1 MTKYIQN
8 AVNKVLENPELS
20 KKLIK
25 LETVNEIFEFFKSI
39 DNNISKEDFEEAI
52 NELLEKSGEKLS
64 DESLKKV
71 SGGVINENFK
81 KPLAATLAALSLGS
95 TQIHAA
101 PKTEKSK
108 ASKIAS
114 KALWTTLG
122 VTSTVALGA
131 TIYHLMNTPETPNE
145 TSSKKFYYKIL
156 KNLDK
161 DQFVEACKKLQYFLN
176 EDGITLSLLED
187 FLAERQIR
195 REDLDLNKIE
205 ELILDKEFFNRI
217 PFCALYHMFPQE
229 ANAEIKHRQELIKAQ
244 EIPTSSFVKP
254 LPNIGNSCYLNVMLQ
269 LLRQI
274 PEAKN
279 GKLNENGN
287 EKIKH
292 LNSLMKIINTSP
304 NTLFDNEL
312 ENELKTIVSLLHP
325 GKEGTQQDT
334 NETLIKLGL
343 PYDSMGLS
351 IITPENIN
359 FGLNY
364 AEENPFLSYG
374 VSIKDAKH
382 KIFCTP
388 NKDIQKFTESYI
400 SNDKLYELNCIVCH
414 YSNHYYAYLKS
425 DKGEWR
431 ISSDESSKPVSR
443 ELVLTNENIK
453 TKAVMLLYS
462 QK

>member
-1 MTKYIQN
+1 MTKQIQN
-8 AVNKVLENPELS
+8 AVNKVLENQELS

-25 LETVNEIFEFFKSI
+25 LETVNEIFEFLKSI
-39 DNNISKEDFEEAI
+39 DSGISKEDFEEAI

-64 DESLKKV
+64 DESLSKV
-71 SGGVINENFK
+71 SGGVINENLR
-81 KPLAATLAALSLGS
+81 KPIAATLAALSLGS
-95 TQIHAA
+95 TQIHAM
-101 PKTEKSK
+101 PKSEVKT
-108 ASKIAS
+108 SKIVS

-122 VTSTVALGA
+122 ITSTVALGA
-131 TIYHLMNTPETPNE
+131 TIYHLMNNPETSNGAKP
-145 TSSKKFYYKIL
+145 KKFYYKIL
-156 KNLDK
+156 KKLDK
-161 DQFVEACKKLQYFLN
+161 DQFSEVCKKLQCFLN
-176 EDGITLSLLED
+176 EDAITLSLLED
-187 FLAERQIR
+187 FLTKRQIR

-205 ELILDKEFFNRI
+205 ELILDKEFFNLI

-229 ANAEIKHRQELIKAQ
+229 ADAEIKHRQELIKAQ
-244 EIPTSSFVKP
+244 EVSTSSFVKS
-254 LPNIGNSCYLNVMLQ
+254 LPNLGNSCYLNVILQ

-292 LNSLMKIINTSP
+292 LNSLMKIINSSR
-304 NTLFDNEL
+304 NTLFDNKL
-312 ENELKTIVSLLHP
+312 EYEIQTLISLLHP
-325 GKEGTQQDT
+325 GEEGTQQDA

-388 NKDIQKFTESYI
+388 NKDIQRFTESYI
-400 SNDKLYELNCIVCH
+400 SNGRVYELKCIVCH

-431 ISSDESSKPVSR
+431 ISSDESSKPVPR
-443 ELVLTNENIK
+443 ELVLTDERIK

-462 QK
+462 QN